1 MKQERSAGGLW
12 IAIQRRTT
20 VLLVA
25 AFLSAIATLVIIPIQ
40 NVAIANS
47 EEDKFAYHEDR
58 IVSEENEGFVDQEGA
73 PDNDDESIYEFE
85 GTAGTPESVILE
97 TSSVGVEIPLDYI
110 LFLNDDNKNII
121 AQNPSGHYN
130 GGLLNVNL
138 GETILLDFNDCHNN
152 CIQPHEVRDVYLV
165 NAETSDTDI
174 IQAAVDQENLIMLDK
189 IDKFNFRI
197 PEVIDTSS
205 NGNEQDNSR
214 NNFNKIAIHTGQT
227 EGIDAFYIADAVEL
241 SSN

>member
-1 MKQERSAGGLW
+1 M
-12 IAIQRRTT
+12 
-20 VLLVA
+20 A
-25 AFLSAIATLVIIPIQ
+25 AFLSVIATLVIIPIQ
-40 NVAIANS
+40 NNAIANS

-58 IVSEENEGFVDQEGA
+58 IIPEDNEGFIDQEGV
-73 PDNDDESIYEFE
+73 PDNGDESIYKFE

-97 TSSVGVEIPLDYI
+97 TSTVGVEIPLDYI
-110 LFLNDDNKNII
+110 LFLNDDKNII

-130 GGLLNVNL
+130 RGLLNVNL

-152 CIQPHEVRDVYLV
+152 CIQPNEVRDVYLV

-174 IQAAVDQENLIMLDK
+174 IQATIDQENLIMLDK

-197 PEVIDTSS
+197 PEDIDTSS

-214 NNFNKIAIHTGQT
+214 NNFNKIVIHTGQT
-227 EGIDAFYIADAVEL
+227 EGIEAFYIADAVEL